1 MEYLHKLAI
10 DLENKPS
17 GMPDYF
23 ACNVVKLIANGLYR
37 MPLPIVLQGFF
48 EEHKKSGHCIGICV
62 GCNDTVAFTGQYQLL
77 LFAEHFPDTWKHRGD
92 GLFNHNQP
100 EGMLAFVHRMPELRN
115 FLFEVMVFSF
125 GFLYRFPLGDLVNVF
140 KYTTVKAG
148 TNGIGD
154 MVCFAVIKQGVLIR
168 STVGS

>member
-1 MEYLHKLAI
+1 
-10 DLENKPS
+10 
-17 GMPDYF
+17 
-23 ACNVVKLIANGLYR
+23 
-37 MPLPIVLQGFF
+37 
-48 EEHKKSGHCIGICV
+48 
-62 GCNDTVAFTGQYQLL
+62 
-77 LFAEHFPDTWKHRGD
+77 
-92 GLFNHNQP
+92 
-100 EGMLAFVHRMPELRN
+100 MPELRN